1 MKKLSALLL
10 AVLLVVAV
18 AALPVLADNADAT
31 VSVTIADAEGKLV
44 LVAEKIVVTDT
55 DNDGALTINDAL
67 ACAHTAKHPDG
78 AAAYG
83 SAITQYGLSLT
94 KLWGVENAG
103 YGYYVN
109 NASAWSLADA
119 VKDGD
124 SVTAFIYTDSTN
136 WSDTFCWFDKAE
148 ITATQGDQVTLT
160 LTAAGY
166 DANYAPITLPVAG
179 AKITVNGKDT
189 GAVTDA
195 EGKATFTV
203 AEAGSLLISAT
214 SETAVLVPPV
224 CLAAVAAAAQSGDV
238 SGTPEE
244 EKGCGSTV
252 TVAAVVLA
260 VAGLAVVVRK
270 KEND

>member
-1 MKKLSALLL
+1 MPSRRVGEDDAAGISPTDGEIDIRDDAGDEGVIQLGTDDGGAGNVDDLGAFPQEGGIGDGPLLCGE
-10 AVLLVVAV
+10 A
-18 AALPVLADNADAT
+18 
-31 VSVTIADAEGKLV
+31 
-44 LVAEKIVVTDT
+44 
-55 DNDGALTINDAL
+55 
-67 ACAHTAKHPDG
+67 DG

-252 TVAAVVLA
+252 TVVAVVLA